1 MTVKI
6 LAVYEQGQLR
16 LLEPL
21 DLREGQQVEVT
32 IDPVAGDDAIRA
44 ALGDL
49 VRWPDLTDDHDAG
62 IEAEA
67 EEIRRAFSVG
77 RPISEMMIEDRGE
90 L

>member
-16 LLEPL
+16 LLEPVEL
-21 DLREGQQVEVT
+21 HEGQPVSVT
-32 IDPVAGDDAIRA
+32 IDQITADDAIRA

-49 VRWPDLTDDHDAG
+49 VHWPDPSDDRDAAV
-62 IEAEA
+62 EAEA

-77 RPISEMMIEDRGE
+77 RPLSEIILEDR
-90 L
+90 